1 MKTVE
6 NEGKRRNLEINIF
19 SVNILILTLNH

>member
-6 NEGKRRNLEINIF
+6 NEGKRRNLEIKIF